1 MHCIALSA
9 HNAQLANSHSKNIP
23 WRSFL
28 CKATHSAIVSWTILE
43 ISSVWSSIGSR
54 NMSHDC
60 KLVGASYM
68 HPWQQWAIWLRKG
81 DKELAMTLDRY

>member
-9 HNAQLANSHSKNIP
+9 HNAQLANSHSKKIP

-28 CKATHSAIVSWTILE
+28 REATRFAIVPWTIRE
-43 ISSVWSSIGSR
+43 ISSVWSSIGSHS
-54 NMSHDC
+54 MSRDY
-60 KLVGASYM
+60 KLKGASYM
-68 HPWQQWAIWLRKG
+68 HQRQLWAIWRRMG

>member
-1 MHCIALSA
+1 MHCIALCA
-9 HNAQLANSHSKNIP
+9 HNAQLANSHSKKIP

-28 CKATHSAIVSWTILE
+28 REATHSAIVSRTIRE

-54 NMSHDC
+54 NMSRDC
-60 KLVGASYM
+60 KLTGASYM
-68 HPWQQWAIWLRKG
+68 HPWQQWAIWRRKG